1 MHTKLTS
8 ALDVIFVTLMLVAL
22 VACGSQPTPTTPPE
36 HTATAET
43 VAPTPDPSPDPTAT
57 TAPVEPT
64 PTTTPEPT
72 ATPVPV
78 VPTPTPT
85 PTPEPTATPTPMPT
99 EPVEPETEV
108 EEPLDFDP
116 LVVRGTLS
124 NGLSYYIR
132 HNEEPRDRAQ
142 IALAVKAGSVHEEE
156 NQRGL
161 AHLVEHMAFNGTER
175 FAKQEIIEYI
185 ESIGSTFG
193 PDLNAYTDFDE
204 TLYFLEIPTDDPEIT
219 ENAFQILSDWAYAMS
234 FDPEEV
240 ELERGVVLEEWRLS
254 QGFNSRLQD
263 NLLSLLFGS
272 SRYADRAPIGL
283 TDIIENAPVERL
295 IEYYERWY
303 RPDLMAVVAVGDF
316 DIEDME
322 AKVKQHFAPSPEGEA
337 YQERA
342 AVAPSTE
349 RPTFDVP
356 GYDETRIEVFT
367 DAESPGSQFILIRN
381 LAPDKG
387 QDLSAFRRYVVESL
401 AFMMLDARLFERTQS
416 AYPPYLWAGS
426 GRSAYVES
434 LDILTFQAWVEPD
447 GIETGLGAVLEEMQ
461 RVRQHGFTESE
472 LAREKSNLLSSV
484 ESAYKQ
490 REQTSSGT
498 LVDEYVDHFF
508 SGTPVPGIEAE
519 WELYQDLLPQISLAE
534 FGEVAESWTQS
545 GNTGLLVVRPEETE
559 ANSDADLA
567 VATLAQIEG
576 APALTVDPYADDVG
590 DVPLLATIPTPG
602 SITAEEQIES
612 IDAVK
617 WTLSNGIT
625 VIAKQTD
632 FKNDEVEFRSFSPGG
647 HSLASDD
654 DHVSA
659 LHAAQLVSESGAGPH
674 DSVTL
679 DKLLAGMRVSVS
691 PYIGELFEG
700 FGGSASPEDME
711 TLFQLIT
718 LYAGEPRIDPA
729 SFSNYE
735 SRLRSVAEFNA
746 AEPDSVLFDTLNA
759 LLAQNHFRARPLTVE
774 LLEEL
779 SIERAQAVYGDR
791 FADLSD
797 STFVIVGAFDWDDL
811 RSLTATY
818 LASLPSTGRS
828 EQWQDHGIDPPPGL
842 EDHVVRSGTEPR
854 SNTILVFARDMECSR
869 QENLALDVAGEVL
882 GIRLRERVR
891 EQLGGTYS
899 IRVSAGGSS
908 LPDPEYLAYV
918 IFGSDPTRV
927 EELFGEV
934 ITEVDWLRD
943 GGEQSYLDTVK
954 ELLSTSREEQ
964 LRDNGFWLG
973 QIQSATQR
981 GESFSEITGF
991 DERLEAL
998 TLEEVADAA
1007 QRYLTTDRYL
1017 RVVLFPVEE

>member
-1 MHTKLTS
+1 
-8 ALDVIFVTLMLVAL
+8 MLVAL

-36 HTATAET
+36 QTATTET
-43 VAPTPDPSPDPTAT
+43 VAPTPAPGPDPTAT

-64 PTTTPEPT
+64 LTTTPEPT

-85 PTPEPTATPTPMPT
+85 PEPTPTPTPMPT

-124 NGLSYYIR
+124 NGMSYHIR

-142 IALAVKAGSVHEEE
+142 ISLAVKAGSVHEEE
-156 NQRGL
+156 DQRGL
-161 AHLVEHMAFNGTER
+161 AHFVEHMAFNGTER
-175 FAKQEIIEYI
+175 FAKQEIVNYI

-193 PDLNAYTDFDE
+193 PDLNAYTGFDE
-204 TLYFLEIPTDDPEIT
+204 TVYFLEIPTDDPEIT
-219 ENAFQILSDWAYAMS
+219 ETAFQILSDWAYAIS

-283 TDIIENAPVERL
+283 TEIIENAPVERL
-295 IEYYERWY
+295 IDYYERWY
-303 RPDLMAVVAVGDF
+303 RPDLMAIVAVGDF
-316 DIEDME
+316 DIEEME

-337 YQERA
+337 TQQRA
-342 AVAPSTE
+342 TVAPSTE
-349 RPTFDVP
+349 RPTLDFP

-367 DAESPGSQFILIRN
+367 DAESPGSRFILIRN

-387 QDLSAFRRYVVESL
+387 QDSSAFRRYVVESL
-401 AFMMLDARLFERTQS
+401 AFMMLNARLFERTQY
-416 AYPPYLWAGS
+416 ADPPYLWAGS

-519 WELYQDLLPQISLAE
+519 WELYQELLPQISLVE

-559 ANSDADLA
+559 ANSDVDLA
-567 VATLAQIEG
+567 VATLAQIKG

-602 SITAEEQIES
+602 SIAAEEQIES
-612 IDAVK
+612 IDAVR

-625 VIAKQTD
+625 VIAKRTD
-632 FKNDEVEFRSFSPGG
+632 FKNDEVVFRSFSPGG
-647 HSLASDD
+647 HSLVSDN

-659 LHAAQLVSESGAGPH
+659 TYAAQLVSGSGVGPH
-674 DSVTL
+674 DNVTL
-679 DKLLAGMRVSVS
+679 DKLLAGQRVSVS
-691 PYIGELFEG
+691 PYIEELFEG
-700 FGGSASPEDME
+700 FSGSGSPEDME

-718 LYAGEPRIDPA
+718 LYATEPRLDPA
-729 SFSNYE
+729 FFSNYE

-746 AEPDSVLFDTLNA
+746 AEPDSVLFDTVNA
-759 LLAQNHFRARPLTVE
+759 LLAQNHFRARPLSVE

-779 SIERAQAVYGDR
+779 SMEQAEAVYADR
-791 FADLSD
+791 FADLND
-797 STFVIVGAFDWDDL
+797 STFVFVGAFDWDEL

-828 EQWQDHGIDPPPGL
+828 EQWRDHGIDPPPGL
-842 EDHVVRSGTEPR
+842 VDHAVYSGTEPR
-854 SNTILVFARDMECSR
+854 SNTLVLFAGDMEWSR
-869 QENLALDVAGEVL
+869 QEALTLNVVGEVL

-899 IRVSAGGSS
+899 IGVSASGSS
-908 LPDPEYLAYV
+908 LPDQEYSAYV

-927 EELFGEV
+927 EELFAEV
-934 ITEVDWLRD
+934 IAEIDWLRE

-954 ELLSTSREEQ
+954 ELMRTSREEQ

-973 QIQSATQR
+973 QIRAAAQR

-998 TLEEVADAA
+998 TLEEVASAA
-1007 QRYLTTDRYL
+1007 ERYLTTDRYL

>member
-1 MHTKLTS
+1 MNTKLKS
-8 ALDVIFVTLMLVAL
+8 ALAVIFVTLMLVAL

-43 VAPTPDPSPDPTAT
+43 VAPTPDPGPDPTAT

-64 PTTTPEPT
+64 PTPTPEAT

-78 VPTPTPT
+78 VPTPI

-116 LVVRGTLS
+116 MVVRGTLS

-132 HNEEPRDRAQ
+132 HNEEPRERAQ
-142 IALAVKAGSVHEEE
+142 IALAVKAGSVLEEE

-193 PDLNAYTDFDE
+193 PDLNAYTGFDE

-219 ENAFQILSDWAYAMS
+219 ENAFQILSDWAYAIS

-283 TDIIENAPVERL
+283 TEIIENAPVESL
-295 IEYYERWY
+295 IDYYERWY

-316 DIEDME
+316 DIVEME

-342 AVAPSTE
+342 AVAPYTE

-356 GYDETRIEVFT
+356 SYDETRIEVFT
-367 DAESPGSQFILIRN
+367 DSESPGSQFILIRN

-416 AYPPYLWAGS
+416 ADPPYLWAGS

-472 LAREKSNLLSSV
+472 LAREKSNLLSSI

-490 REQTSSGT
+490 REQTSSGA
-498 LVDEYVDHFF
+498 LVDEYVAHFF

-519 WELYQDLLPQISLAE
+519 WELYQELLPQISLAE

-559 ANSDADLA
+559 SSSGTNLA
-567 VATLAQIEG
+567 AASLAQIEG
-576 APALTVDPYADDVG
+576 ARALQVDAYEDDVG

-632 FKNDEVEFRSFSPGG
+632 FKNDEVVFRSFSSGG

-654 DHVSA
+654 DHFSA

-679 DKLLAGMRVSVS
+679 DKLLAGIRVSVS

-718 LYAGEPRIDPA
+718 LHAAEPRIDPA

-746 AEPDSVLFDTLNA
+746 AEPDSVLFDTVNA
-759 LLAQNHFRARPLTVE
+759 LLAQNHFRARPLSVE

-779 SIERAQAVYGDR
+779 SMERAEAVYADR

-797 STFVIVGAFDWDDL
+797 STFVFVGAFDWDDL

-818 LASLPSTGRS
+818 LASLPSTARA
-828 EQWQDHGIDPPPGL
+828 EQWHDHGIDPPPGL
-842 EDHVVRSGTEPR
+842 VDHAVYSGTEPR
-854 SNTILVFARDMECSR
+854 SNTLVLFAGDMEWSR
-869 QENLALDVAGEVL
+869 QEALTLNVVGEVL

-899 IRVSAGGSS
+899 IGVSASGSS

-927 EELFGEV
+927 EELFAEV
-934 ITEVDWLRD
+934 IAEVDWLRE

-954 ELLSTSREEQ
+954 ELLSTSRQED

-991 DERLEAL
+991 DERLEAF
-998 TLEEVADAA
+998 DSGGSSG
-1007 QRYLTTDRYL
+1007 RS
-1017 RVVLFPVEE
+1017 

>member
-1 MHTKLTS
+1 MRTKLTS
-8 ALDVIFVTLMLVAL
+8 ALAVIFITIMFVAL
-22 VACGSQPTPTTPPE
+22 VACSSQLTPTTPPE
-36 HTATAET
+36 QTATTET
-43 VAPTPDPSPDPTAT
+43 AAPISTPSPDPTAT

-78 VPTPTPT
+78 VPTPT

-161 AHLVEHMAFNGTER
+161 AHLVEHMAFNGTEH

-193 PDLNAYTDFDE
+193 PDLNAYTGFDE
-204 TLYFLEIPTDDPEIT
+204 TLYFLEIPTGDPEIT
-219 ENAFQILSDWAYAMS
+219 ENAFQILSDWAYAIS

-416 AYPPYLWAGS
+416 ADPPYLWAGS
-426 GRSAYVES
+426 GRSAYVEY

-447 GIETGLGAVLEEMQ
+447 GIEKGLGAVLEEMQ
-461 RVRQHGFTESE
+461 RVRQHGFTEGE

-519 WELYQDLLPQISLAE
+519 WELYQEQLPQISLTE

-567 VATLAQIEG
+567 AATLAQIEG

-590 DVPLLATIPTPG
+590 DVPLLAAIPTPG

-647 HSLASDD
+647 HSLASDN

-659 LHAAQLVSESGAGPH
+659 TYAAQLVSGSGVGPH
-674 DSVTL
+674 DNVTL
-679 DKLLAGMRVSVS
+679 DKLLAGQRVSVS
-691 PYIGELFEG
+691 PYIEELFEG
-700 FGGSASPEDME
+700 FSGSGSPEYME

-718 LYAGEPRIDPA
+718 LYATEPRLDPA
-729 SFSNYE
+729 FFSNYE
-735 SRLRSVAEFNA
+735 SRLRSVAEINA

-779 SIERAQAVYGDR
+779 SIECAQAVYGDR

-797 STFVIVGAFDWDDL
+797 STFVFVGAFDWDDL

-818 LASLPSTGRS
+818 LASLPSTGRA

-854 SNTILVFARDMECSR
+854 SNTILVFAGDMEWSR

-908 LPDPEYLAYV
+908 LPDHEYLAYV

-927 EELFGEV
+927 EELFAEV
-934 ITEVDWLRD
+934 IAEIDWLRE

-954 ELLSTSREEQ
+954 ELMRTSRVEQ

-973 QIQSATQR
+973 QIQAAAQR
-981 GESFSEITGF
+981 VEPLTEITGF
-991 DERLEAL
+991 DKRLEAL
-998 TLEEVADAA
+998 TLEEVASAA
-1007 QRYLTTDRYL
+1007 ERYLTTDRYL